1 MDAVTRFRALF
12 EAHHAA
18 VRRFAYHRTI
28 QGADADDLVAEVF
41 VVAWRRRDDV
51 PDDAL
56 PWLLAVAG
64 NVWRNQVRSARR
76 YSAALATLPPPESA
90 PPPPEPD
97 DRGARLRRALDGL
110 SGDDQE
116 VLRLVA
122 WDGLTPKQVAAVL
135 GCPDGTVRARLHRAR
150 KRLADRLAE
159 LEAEG
164 PSPPPPQRPIPP
176 GQFVGDT
183 PIPQEDDHEQVS

>member
-18 VRRFAYHRTI
+18 VRRFAFHRTI

-41 VVAWRRRDDV
+41 AIAWRRRDDV

-64 NVWRNQVRSARR
+64 NVRRNQVRSARR
-76 YSAALATLPPPESA
+76 YAHALGTLPPPESA
-90 PPPPEPD
+90 PPPAEPD
-97 DRGARLRRALDGL
+97 DRGARLRRALGGL
-110 SGDDQE
+110 SDDDQE

-135 GCPDGTVRARLHRAR
+135 GCPGGTVRARLHRAR

-159 LEAEG
+159 PDAAG
-164 PSPPPPQRPIPP
+164 PSPPQRPPPP

-183 PIPQEDDHEQVS
+183 TTPQEDDREQVS